1 MSQRTKKKIPEIR
14 PKTINK
20 PNMIINQGSIFDYHS
35 TLITAIKKAKIKKY
49 GVSKQ
54 PKQVKKIVNAELIKC
69 VFSNFHKIGFII
81 AFKEFNP

>member
-20 PNMIINQGSIFDYHS
+20 PNMIINQGSIFDHHS

-54 PKQVKKIVNAELIKC
+54 PKQVKKIVNAELIM
-69 VFSNFHKIGFII
+69 
-81 AFKEFNP
+81 